1 MFTERLYTSETT
13 LILSRPHF
21 ANICSSNLFSR
32 PYRLKHH
39 RKIDKKLI
47 PCLPYRVHRYMFISK
62 IQETSFPIFCAKHIP
77 VVHTPLKTRDSIK
90 SPSEKNGHFM
100 TTKSILITGNG
111 HIISSITAT
120 RHFFSTFSWSFFP

>member
-39 RKIDKKLI
+39 RKIDKNSSLVYPIGYTGICSSQKS
-47 PCLPYRVHRYMFISK
+47 RKQVSRYFVLNIS
-62 IQETSFPIFCAKHIP
+62 P

-120 RHFFSTFSWSFFP
+120 RHFFLHPSDAFSP